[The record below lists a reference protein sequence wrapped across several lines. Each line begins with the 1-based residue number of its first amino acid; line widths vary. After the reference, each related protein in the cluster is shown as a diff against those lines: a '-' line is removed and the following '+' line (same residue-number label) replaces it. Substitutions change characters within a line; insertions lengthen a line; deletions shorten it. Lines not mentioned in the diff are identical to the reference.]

1 MAEEKE
7 KVLNLPM
14 RQKYALEILRGEKV
28 REYRPFTDHWAKII
42 GKFDDPK
49 DKNLMTDVK
58 QFDRVHFYPYNNKW
72 FLDCKVKAI
81 IWHVIDDEFFERFKG
96 EYDGKKGDV
105 VFIIRLDGVIAT
117 NLKA

>member
-1 MAEEKE
+1 MAEEKDR
-7 KVLNLPM
+7 VLNLPM

-28 REYRPFTDHWAKII
+28 REYRPFTDHWARII

-72 FLDCKVKAI
+72 FLDCKVKGV
-81 IWHVIDDEFFERFKG
+81 IWHYIDDEFLKRYKS
-96 EYDGKKGDV
+96 EYDGVKGDI
-105 VFIIRLDGVIAT
+105 VFIIRLGDVIAT